1 MSAARR
7 PALGGRR
14 EAREQALLLLY
25 EYEVRGGD
33 LDEVI
38 GDRSD
43 TTWLIARG
51 DPLPRRVAWT
61 TTPRQSPQS
70 HSGSPAGPLP
80 IADDSEQPV
89 PWVLRVATRRA
100 GSSIIRS
107 PSCSR

>member
-38 GDRSD
+38 GDRSEGVD
-43 TTWLIARG
+43 SYTLEVVRG
-51 DPLPRRVAWT
+51 VQAELANLDAEITNVTGCEVLSVKY
-61 TTPRQSPQS
+61 S
-70 HSGSPAGPLP
+70 SPAK
-80 IADDSEQPV
+80 
-89 PWVLRVATRRA
+89 VAIT
-100 GSSIIRS
+100 S
-107 PSCSR
+107 